1 MRARGYRLC
10 VLLVGG
16 GWRGWRWGSAD
27 GTSKTLR
34 SNAITLRAVTDSQR
48 NTKSGRIGTG
58 EAVQSGFGAGVKK
71 RVMGFVEAIV
81 IVDVL
86 M

>member
-1 MRARGYRLC
+1 M
-10 VLLVGG
+10 
-16 GWRGWRWGSAD
+16 
-27 GTSKTLR
+27 R